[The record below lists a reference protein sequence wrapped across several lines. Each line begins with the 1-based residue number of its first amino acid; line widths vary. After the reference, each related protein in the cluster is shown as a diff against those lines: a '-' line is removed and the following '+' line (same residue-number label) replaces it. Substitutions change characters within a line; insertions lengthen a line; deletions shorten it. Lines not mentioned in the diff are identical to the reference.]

1 MMKFF
6 KQNQNSDETMLG
18 ILFIKEIHACG
29 LSELLGEYKK
39 LGGIDIKAHLK
50 KRDKFESNL
59 SVLEIECAT

>member
-1 MMKFF
+1 MKIRMMKFF

-18 ILFIKEIHACG
+18 ILLIKEIHACG

-50 KRDKFESNL
+50 KKG
-59 SVLEIECAT
+59 